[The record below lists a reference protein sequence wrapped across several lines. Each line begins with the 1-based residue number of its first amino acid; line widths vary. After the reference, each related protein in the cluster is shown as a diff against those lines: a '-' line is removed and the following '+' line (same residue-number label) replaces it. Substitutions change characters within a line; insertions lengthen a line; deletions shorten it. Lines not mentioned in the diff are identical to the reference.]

1 MTTMKAMLIERYG
14 KQQPLRLA
22 DVPVPAVGEHEILAE
37 IHAASVNPVDFKIR
51 DGKLKVLLHF
61 DMPLILGNDFAGVVR
76 AVGSKV
82 QRFKVGDAVYG
93 RPRKSNIG
101 TFAQFIAAHE
111 DDIAPKPAN
120 LSFEEAASVPLV
132 GPPRPILRGV
142 PAPHAAALV
151 PVPAGTRDL
160 GLRLRAPVRRPNA
173 ARAAARELDTKPAVP
188 RGADAVPAEARAA
201 RRPDRLRFCWR
212 GTGALP
218 RPARPAA

>member
-22 DVPVPAVGEHEILAE
+22 DVPVPAIGEHELLAE

-51 DGKLKVLLHF
+51 DGKLKLLLHF

-111 DDIAPKPAN
+111 DDIAPSLP
-120 LSFEEAASVPLV
+120 SFQL
-132 GPPRPILRGV
+132 
-142 PAPHAAALV
+142 ALDY
-151 PVPAGTRDL
+151 AQSGR
-160 GLRLRAPVRRPNA
+160 
-173 ARAAARELDTKPAVP
+173 TKGKIV
-188 RGADAVPAEARAA
+188 VKIK
-201 RRPDRLRFCWR
+201 
-212 GTGALP
+212 
-218 RPARPAA
+218 